1 MLKKVIGVI
10 LAASMMLSLNVFAEE
25 FSTKPMVSTNEDY
38 TLALKSDGTVWAWG
52 VNKYGSLGIGTSQD
66 SLYPVQVKGLK
77 NIVAVN
83 GKGDYSMAVD
93 SEGYIWHWGKERTE
107 TADEFIKLSAD
118 EATPNRI
125 NAINNVK
132 EIDSSGTY
140 AIALKKDGT
149 VWKLD
154 NRTPDLVQKVD
165 GLSDIE
171 QIQMGKVYGDS
182 NKYFAMALDKDG
194 NVWTWG
200 NNKDY
205 CLGTT
210 KEGIDFQ
217 PEENDYLK
225 NIIKISVG
233 EVHTLALDKDGN
245 VWTWGKSDYFR
256 LGRKTVPDWKPTKL
270 DNLKNIVDIVAG
282 GKHSF
287 ALNSSGQLYGWGDS
301 TDGQLGSSNV
311 PVYAERDK
319 SYGIVFEQ
327 GRLAET
333 PMFITMVGKNA
344 CIDAGTRL
352 SAVITNDG
360 GVLTCGFNYNNNR
373 LGRPASRIESSFGN
387 VINSDRSKFTVG
399 TYTPTTEVKKTT
411 ATVEKK

>member
-1 MLKKVIGVI
+1 M
-10 LAASMMLSLNVFAEE
+10 
-25 FSTKPMVSTNEDY
+25 
-38 TLALKSDGTVWAWG
+38 
-52 VNKYGSLGIGTSQD
+52 
-66 SLYPVQVKGLK
+66 
-77 NIVAVN
+77 
-83 GKGDYSMAVD
+83 
-93 SEGYIWHWGKERTE
+93 
-107 TADEFIKLSAD
+107 
-118 EATPNRI
+118 
-125 NAINNVK
+125 
-132 EIDSSGTY
+132 
-140 AIALKKDGT
+140 ALKKDGT
-149 VWKLD
+149 VWKFD

-165 GLSDIE
+165 GLCDIE

-194 NVWTWG
+194 NVWGWG

-210 KEGIDFQ
+210 EDGTDLQ

-225 NIIKISVG
+225 NITKISVG
-233 EVHTLALDKDGN
+233 EVHSLALDKDGN
-245 VWTWGKSDYFR
+245 VWTWGNNDYSR

-270 DNLKNIVDIVAG
+270 NNLKSIVDIVAG

-311 PVYAERDK
+311 PVYSTRDK
-319 SYGIVFEQ
+319 SGMVYQ
-327 GRLAET
+327 GEKRAET
-333 PMFITMVGKNA
+333 PMYISLVGKNA

-352 SAVITNDG
+352 SAVVTNDG
-360 GVLTCGFNYNNNR
+360 GVLTCGFNYKNNK
-373 LGRPASRIESSFGN
+373 LGRPASKIESSFGN

-399 TYTPTTEVKKTT
+399 TYVPNTEVKKTT

>member
-10 LAASMMLSLNVFAEE
+10 LAVSMMLSSNVFAEE

-66 SLYPVQVKGLK
+66 SLYPVQTKGLK
-77 NIVAVN
+77 DIVCVN
-83 GKGDYSMAVD
+83 AKGDYSMAVD
-93 SEGYIWHWGKERTE
+93 SEGYVWYWGKERIDS
-107 TADEFIKLSAD
+107 ADEFIKLSAD
-118 EATPNRI
+118 DATPNRI

-140 AIALKKDGT
+140 ALALKKDGT
-149 VWKLD
+149 VWKFD

-165 GLSDIE
+165 GLCDIE

-194 NVWTWG
+194 NVWGWG

-210 KEGIDFQ
+210 EEGTDLQ

-225 NIIKISVG
+225 NITKISVG
-233 EVHTLALDKDGN
+233 EVHSLALDKDGN
-245 VWTWGKSDYFR
+245 VWTWGNSDYSR

-270 DNLKNIVDIVAG
+270 NDLKNITDIVAG

-287 ALNSSGQLYGWGDS
+287 ALSNSGQLYGWGDS

-311 PVYAERDK
+311 PVYSTRDK
-319 SYGIVFEQ
+319 SGMVYQ
-327 GRLAET
+327 GEKRAET
-333 PMFITMVGKNA
+333 PMYISLVGKNA

-352 SAVITNDG
+352 SAVVTNDG
-360 GVLTCGFNYNNNR
+360 GVLTCGFNYKNNK

-399 TYTPTTEVKKTT
+399 TYVPNTEAKKTT